1 MSDSILGIE
10 LKNSQIA
17 STFIFCVYLPA
28 DGNEQNYT
36 EVLAKLQTLAPHYIT
51 QANIVIAGDL
61 NVLYIKHGSRI
72 SNNKSK
78 HLKPLS
84 HWTATVL
91 RQLATDIAS
100 GSQSSLETV
109 ASDS

>member
-1 MSDSILGIE
+1 MSVAFGSKERFLMGSLQYMGVMAILVKYPGPF
-10 LKNSQIA
+10 KQ
-17 STFIFCVYLPA
+17 FCSL
-28 DGNEQNYT
+28 T
-36 EVLAKLQTLAPHYIT
+36 
-51 QANIVIAGDL
+51 
-61 NVLYIKHGSRI
+61 
-72 SNNKSK
+72 
-78 HLKPLS
+78 LKPLS

>member
-1 MSDSILGIE
+1 MPRLFEQEKFGAIGMLKAGVRVSDV
-10 LKNSQIA
+10 A
-17 STFIFCVYLPA
+17 RYHYCHPSTIQCLRDRYKATGTV
-28 DGNEQNYT
+28 
-36 EVLAKLQTLAPHYIT
+36 
-51 QANIVIAGDL
+51 
-61 NVLYIKHGSRI
+61 
-72 SNNKSK
+72 
-78 HLKPLS
+78 KPLS

>member
-1 MSDSILGIE
+1 MLKLVRVVLGFIVSRRYGHLSDGIL
-10 LKNSQIA
+10 L
-17 STFIFCVYLPA
+17 Y
-28 DGNEQNYT
+28 NEF
-36 EVLAKLQTLAPHYIT
+36 
-51 QANIVIAGDL
+51 
-61 NVLYIKHGSRI
+61 
-72 SNNKSK
+72 
-78 HLKPLS
+78 LKPLS

>member
-1 MSDSILGIE
+1 MEGVYIWYSDHLWRVDKIYYSNHQCDVGVKGKGYIY
-10 LKNSQIA
+10 LKSVQI
-17 STFIFCVYLPA
+17 V
-28 DGNEQNYT
+28 
-36 EVLAKLQTLAPHYIT
+36 
-51 QANIVIAGDL
+51 
-61 NVLYIKHGSRI
+61 
-72 SNNKSK
+72 
-78 HLKPLS
+78 KPLS

>member
-1 MSDSILGIE
+1 MEKMVFQCTLLSGGLLSAE
-10 LKNSQIA
+10 LYIG
-17 STFIFCVYLPA
+17 FIF
-28 DGNEQNYT
+28 
-36 EVLAKLQTLAPHYIT
+36 
-51 QANIVIAGDL
+51 
-61 NVLYIKHGSRI
+61 R
-72 SNNKSK
+72 
-78 HLKPLS
+78 LKPLS

>member
-1 MSDSILGIE
+1 MLDFVVY
-10 LKNSQIA
+10 A
-17 STFIFCVYLPA
+17 TFLRVALR
-28 DGNEQNYT
+28 
-36 EVLAKLQTLAPHYIT
+36 
-51 QANIVIAGDL
+51 
-61 NVLYIKHGSRI
+61 NV
-72 SNNKSK
+72 
-78 HLKPLS
+78 KPLS

>member
-1 MSDSILGIE
+1 MQIHVSMRCVVKRLYCIFESRNVQNRKVCAKFKDVSRTFKRLCS
-10 LKNSQIA
+10 NS
-17 STFIFCVYLPA
+17 FK
-28 DGNEQNYT
+28 
-36 EVLAKLQTLAPHYIT
+36 VLLVQ
-51 QANIVIAGDL
+51 V
-61 NVLYIKHGSRI
+61 
-72 SNNKSK
+72 
-78 HLKPLS
+78 KPLS

>member
-1 MSDSILGIE
+1 MG
-10 LKNSQIA
+10 
-17 STFIFCVYLPA
+17 V
-28 DGNEQNYT
+28 
-36 EVLAKLQTLAPHYIT
+36 EVLCRVEILHRVGGTHGCLLVTSIPYSRM
-51 QANIVIAGDL
+51 VICA
-61 NVLYIKHGSRI
+61 V
-72 SNNKSK
+72 
-78 HLKPLS
+78 KPLS

>member
-1 MSDSILGIE
+1 MDKIHKSDLF
-10 LKNSQIA
+10 
-17 STFIFCVYLPA
+17 FIFC
-28 DGNEQNYT
+28 
-36 EVLAKLQTLAPHYIT
+36 QTKIL
-51 QANIVIAGDL
+51 V
-61 NVLYIKHGSRI
+61 V
-72 SNNKSK
+72 
-78 HLKPLS
+78 KPLS

>member
-1 MSDSILGIE
+1 MVG
-10 LKNSQIA
+10 
-17 STFIFCVYLPA
+17 FICFLCLLLTGKVQGCLV
-28 DGNEQNYT
+28 G
-36 EVLAKLQTLAPHYIT
+36 LLLQ
-51 QANIVIAGDL
+51 
-61 NVLYIKHGSRI
+61 
-72 SNNKSK
+72 
-78 HLKPLS
+78 PLS